1 MFLANAP
8 KIHIIIRTRHNRTN
22 DEVHTMPTEIEVPY
36 LDISDPAF
44 SMHSEAVRR
53 AREQHWYAKTNYGYA
68 VLRHQY
74 VSTLLKDPRLSQG
87 SGKWPDHN
95 GVHEGMFHSWWT
107 KCLLVLEGEDHH
119 RIRRM
124 LNPAF
129 SLRHIEAY
137 IPQFE
142 ALAEELVAGFI
153 DTGECEYVND
163 FAEPY
168 ATRVLCILTGI
179 PEIEWPTIARI
190 AGTIGLALGITI
202 KDELTEIEEALGEL
216 YGYAEGLIADR
227 QANPRDDLV
236 TRLVE
241 ANRDGDS
248 LSDDELRNALCLLIF
263 GGMDTT
269 RNQLGL
275 GMQTMMHNPDQWEL
289 LAANPDLARNAVE
302 EIMRAN
308 PTTTWVTREAVVDF
322 DYEDLHAP
330 AGSTVHFF
338 TQVSGNDPE
347 AYPNP
352 EIDITVERAPH
363 YGFGGGMHHCL
374 GHFVAR
380 LDMAIA
386 MRVFSKHM
394 TNIRVNGQDEWLP
407 DSGNTG
413 PVRLPLAFDKR

>member
-1 MFLANAP
+1 
-8 KIHIIIRTRHNRTN
+8 
-22 DEVHTMPTEIEVPY
+22 MPTEIDVPY
-36 LDISDPAF
+36 LDISDPSF
-44 SMHSEAVRR
+44 SMHSQAVSD
-53 AREQHWYAKTNYGYA
+53 ARKQHWYAKTNYGYA
-68 VLRHQY
+68 VLRYEY
-74 VSTLLKDPRLSQG
+74 VSKLLKDNRLSQG

-95 GVHEGMFHSWWT
+95 GVHSGLFYDWWT
-107 KCLLVLEGEDHH
+107 KCLLVLEGDDHR

-129 SLRHIEAY
+129 AFSHIEAY
-137 IPQFE
+137 VPQFE
-142 ALAEELVAGFI
+142 KLAEELV
-153 DTGECEYVND
+153 DSVLERGEFEFVND

-179 PEIEWPTIARI
+179 PESEWPTIARI
-190 AGTIGLALGITI
+190 SGTIGLALGITI
-202 KDELTEIEEALGEL
+202 KDELPAVEEALHEL

-236 TRLVE
+236 TQLVE

-275 GMQTMMHNPDQWEL
+275 AMQTMMQNPGQWEL
-289 LAANPDLARNAVE
+289 LAANPDLANKAVE
-302 EIMRAN
+302 EVMRTN

-352 EIDITVERAPH
+352 HVDITAERVPH

-380 LDMAIA
+380 MDMTIA
-386 MRVFSKHM
+386 LRTLSQRMA
-394 TNIRVNGQDEWLP
+394 NLRVNGQDEWMP

>member
-1 MFLANAP
+1 
-8 KIHIIIRTRHNRTN
+8 
-22 DEVHTMPTEIEVPY
+22 
-36 LDISDPAF
+36 
-44 SMHSEAVRR
+44 MHSQAVSD
-53 AREQHWYAKTNYGYA
+53 ARKQHWYAKTNYGYA
-68 VLRHQY
+68 VLRHEY
-74 VSTLLKDPRLSQG
+74 VSKLLKDNRLSQG

-95 GVHEGMFHSWWT
+95 GVHSGLFYDWWT
-107 KCLLVLEGEDHH
+107 KCLLVLEGDDHR

-129 SLRHIEAY
+129 AFSHIEAY
-137 IPQFE
+137 VPQFE
-142 ALAEELVAGFI
+142 KLAAELV
-153 DTGECEYVND
+153 DSVLDRGEFEFVND

-179 PEIEWPTIARI
+179 PESEWPTIARI
-190 AGTIGLALGITI
+190 SGTIGLALGITI
-202 KDELTEIEEALGEL
+202 KDELPAVEEALHEL

-236 TRLVE
+236 TQLVE

-275 GMQTMMHNPDQWEL
+275 AMQTMMQNPGQWEL
-289 LAANPDLARNAVE
+289 LAANPDLANKAVE
-302 EIMRAN
+302 EVMRTN

-352 EIDITVERAPH
+352 HVDITADRVPH

-380 LDMAIA
+380 MDMTIA
-386 MRVFSKHM
+386 LRTLSQRMA
-394 TNIRVNGQDEWLP
+394 NLRVNGQDEWMP

>member
-1 MFLANAP
+1 MS
-8 KIHIIIRTRHNRTN
+8 
-22 DEVHTMPTEIEVPY
+22 TETDVPY
-36 LDISDPAF
+36 LDISDPSF
-44 SMHSEAVRR
+44 SMHSDAVAN
-53 AREQHWYAKTNYGYA
+53 ARQQHWYAKTNYGYA
-68 VLRHQY
+68 VLRHDY
-74 VSTLLKDPRLSQG
+74 VSKLLKDTRLSQG

-95 GVHEGMFHSWWT
+95 GVHSGLFYDWWT
-107 KCLLVLEGEDHH
+107 KCLLVLEGEDHR

-129 SLRHIEAY
+129 AFSHIEAY
-137 IPQFE
+137 VPQFE
-142 ALAEELVAGFI
+142 KLAAELV
-153 DTGECEYVND
+153 DSVLDKGEFEFVND

-179 PEIEWPTIARI
+179 PESEWPTIARI
-190 AGTIGLALGITI
+190 SGTIGLALGITI
-202 KDELTEIEEALGEL
+202 KDELPAVEEALHEL
-216 YGYAEGLIADR
+216 YGYAETLIADR

-236 TRLVE
+236 TKLVE

-275 GMQTMMHNPDQWEL
+275 AMQTMMQNPGQWEL
-289 LAANPDLARNAVE
+289 LAANPDLANKAVE
-302 EIMRAN
+302 EVMRTN

-352 EIDITVERAPH
+352 HVDITAERVPH

-380 LDMAIA
+380 MDMTIA
-386 MRVFSKHM
+386 LRTLSQRMANV
-394 TNIRVNGQDEWLP
+394 RVNGQDEWLP